1 MIESIFL
8 TFAIGISAGIVGSML
23 GLGGGIIVSPILTLS
38 GLLPSQVSLTSLL
51 AVASTG
57 ASSTLSYS
65 LKKRINYVIGIRISA
80 FAVPLAVLGA
90 LVSSNLNPN
99 DFRLYFAVMLI
110 SVSLYLLIRRPVT
123 EKSHTRKERGHLLS
137 NVLFYCGSSAA
148 GFISS
153 LFGIGGG
160 IIFVPLLFA
169 VKKLSM
175 QESVA
180 TSQLSILI
188 TAVAG
193 ILTHSVLFQPDYL
206 LAGSISLG
214 AIIGAQIGS
223 SIAIRIS
230 ERLLTM
236 IFSFSLIIISL
247 KLVFDY
253 FW

>member
-1 MIESIFL
+1 M
-8 TFAIGISAGIVGSML
+8 
-23 GLGGGIIVSPILTLS
+23 
-38 GLLPSQVSLTSLL
+38 
-51 AVASTG
+51 
-57 ASSTLSYS
+57 
-65 LKKRINYVIGIRISA
+65 R
-80 FAVPLAVLGA
+80 
-90 LVSSNLNPN
+90 
-99 DFRLYFAVMLI
+99 
-110 SVSLYLLIRRPVT
+110 
-123 EKSHTRKERGHLLS
+123 
-137 NVLFYCGSSAA
+137 
-148 GFISS
+148 
-153 LFGIGGG
+153 
-160 IIFVPLLFA
+160 
-169 VKKLSM
+169 
-175 QESVA
+175 ESVA